1 MDKRA
6 ITWHGSVGEIKVT
19 TKFLVWC
26 VEEPSAKE
34 MLKGILPRLG
44 VSEDSFQVIRFQGKQ
59 DLDKRL
65 SIILKAWRK
74 PNSVFLI
81 LRDQDS
87 GDCQKIK
94 QELLTKLQTSGQT
107 GLVRIVCRA
116 LETFYLGDLQAV
128 EQALEMPKL
137 AQNQNNAKF
146 RNPDRLN
153 NPDQELLKLTKGI
166 YQKVSGSRAISPYL
180 ALTGN
185 KFHSFDILISGI
197 TQILGLDT
205 ENGYS
210 Q

>member
-1 MDKRA
+1 MTA
-6 ITWHGSVGEIKVT
+6 
-19 TKFLVWC
+19 KFLVCC
-26 VEEPSAKE
+26 VEEPSAQE

-44 VSEDSFQVIRFQGKQ
+44 VPEDSFQVIIFQGKQ

-94 QELLTKLQTSGQT
+94 QELLTKLQTSGKT

-116 LETFYLGDLQAV
+116 LESFYLGDLRAV
-128 EQALEMPKL
+128 EQALAVPKL

-146 RNPDRLN
+146 RDPDRLN

-166 YQKVSGSRAISPYL
+166 YQKVSGSRAISLYL
-180 ALTGN
+180 DLTRN
-185 KFHSFDILISGI
+185 KSSSFNILIAGI
-197 TQILGLDT
+197 TQILDLGKKH
-205 ENGYS
+205 EYS
-210 Q
+210 E

>member
-1 MDKRA
+1 MTA
-6 ITWHGSVGEIKVT
+6 
-19 TKFLVWC
+19 KFLVCC
-26 VEEPSAKE
+26 VEEPSAQE

-44 VSEDSFQVIRFQGKQ
+44 VPEDSFQVIIFQGKQ

-65 SIILKAWRK
+65 SIILKAWQK

-94 QELLTKLQTSGQT
+94 QELLTKLQNSGQT

-116 LETFYLGDLQAV
+116 LESFYLGDLRAV
-128 EQALEMPKL
+128 EQALAMPKL

-146 RNPDRLN
+146 RDPDRLN

-180 ALTGN
+180 DLTRN
-185 KFHSFDILISGI
+185 KSSSFNILIAGI
-197 TQILGLDT
+197 TQILDLGKKH
-205 ENGYS
+205 EYS
-210 Q
+210 E

>member
-1 MDKRA
+1 MDKWTIA
-6 ITWHGSVGEIKVT
+6 WHGSIEEITVI
-19 TKFLVWC
+19 TKFLVCC

-44 VSEDSFQVIRFQGKQ
+44 VSESSFQVIIFQGKQ

-65 SIILKAWRK
+65 LTILKTWQR
-74 PNSVFLI
+74 PHSVFLI

-116 LETFYLGDLQAV
+116 LESFYLGDLRAV
-128 EQALEMPKL
+128 ERALAMPKL
-137 AQNQNNAKF
+137 AQNQSKAKF
-146 RNPDRLN
+146 RDPDRLN
-153 NPDQELLKLTKGI
+153 NPDQELIKLTKGI

-180 ALTGN
+180 DLNSN
-185 KFHSFDILISGI
+185 KSYSFNILIAGI
-197 TQILGLDT
+197 TQILGLGKQ
-205 ENGYS
+205 E
-210 Q
+210 